1 LYLFGAIVN
10 LELESYIQLSGVFL
24 RLANIHVSFKY
35 IISKD
40 FNRAIEVKYCLLPMC
55 LLLVWG
61 SRKRYFLLSM
71 AELAVKPAYK
81 TMKSSLDLGE
91 YFEGTIE
98 VQLAYFYCLQINVIE
113 LRVVCKNIL
122 MINGINYWLREHPF
136 LHALHTDTINTIPKI
151 LNNKTYTSF
160 FL

>member
-1 LYLFGAIVN
+1 
-10 LELESYIQLSGVFL
+10 
-24 RLANIHVSFKY
+24 
-35 IISKD
+35 
-40 FNRAIEVKYCLLPMC
+40 MC